1 MKAMVLA
8 AGVGSRLDP
17 LTSDIPKP
25 LVPVANFPVMQHI
38 LQLLHRHKFHS
49 VAANLHYLPQKLI
62 EYFGNGS
69 QFDLDLHFRQEEK
82 LSGDAGGVR
91 FCRDLLE
98 GDTFV
103 VLMGDLLTDV
113 DLTYVVAQ
121 HKAKKALASIALKKM
136 DDVSRFGVALL
147 NQDGFIQGFQ
157 EKPSKEEA
165 LSDLISTGIYVF
177 EPEVFDYIPKTGE
190 YGFGRQLFPQLVQA
204 GLPVL
209 GVEIGSYWSDVGTI
223 EQYWA
228 SNLEVLSGKLK
239 VDLPG
244 YKHTEQD
251 GHSVYIAEGAR
262 LDPSVSLEG
271 NLMLGRGAQVGSGSR
286 LIGNVIVGDGGII
299 EAGCEIKESV
309 LWRSVRVS
317 AGTKLENAVVAN
329 CGVVNVF
336 DHPKSVKSGLSSRP
350 SHAHTGADAATAK
363 AKKDP
368 TLKTQAP
375 LQVGACV

>member
-38 LQLLHRHKFHS
+38 LQLLHRHDFRT
-49 VAANLHYLPQKLI
+49 VIANLHYLPEKLV
-62 EYFGNGS
+62 EYFGDGS
-69 QFDLDLHFRQEEK
+69 NFGIDLQFRLEEK

-91 FCRDLLE
+91 FCRDFLD

-113 DLTYVVAQ
+113 DLTYVLAQ
-121 HKAKKALASIALKKM
+121 HKAKKALASIALKKV

-147 NQDGFIQGFQ
+147 DGDGLIKGFQ

-165 LSDLISTGIYVF
+165 LSNLASTGIYVF
-177 EPEVFDYIPKTGE
+177 EPEVFNHIPKSGDF
-190 YGFGRQLFPQLVQA
+190 GFGRQLFPQLVAQ
-204 GLPVL
+204 GFPVL

-223 EQYWA
+223 EQYWQ
-228 SNLEVLSGKLK
+228 SNLEVLKGHLK

-244 YKHTEQD
+244 YTLSVQNGHNIYLAD
-251 GHSVYIAEGAR
+251 GAQVDAGVIFEGNVMVGAGAR
-262 LDPSVSLEG
+262 L
-271 NLMLGRGAQVGSGSR
+271 GSGSR
-286 LIGNVIVGDGGII
+286 LVGNVIIGADSVV
-299 EAGCEIKESV
+299 EANCLLKETV
-309 LWRSVRVS
+309 LWSSVHLA
-317 AGTKLENAVVAN
+317 AGTKLENTVFAN

-336 DHPKSVKSGLSSRP
+336 DHPKSVKSGISTCS
-350 SHAHTGADAATAK
+350 ANAAV
-363 AKKDP
+363 
-368 TLKTQAP
+368 KTQAP
-375 LQVGACV
+375 QSVGACV